1 MKKKTYMLPHTC
13 VVYAHSETLLASS
26 GGLQGK
32 TSEADTPN
40 IGDGGDATDDN
51 PYKPDGGYEIW

>member
-1 MKKKTYMLPHTC
+1 MPIQRLFLP
-13 VVYAHSETLLASS
+13 VV
-26 GGLQGK
+26 GGVQGK